1 MTDADI
7 HAFGAPPQPPAPA
20 APPRRRWRPWLLA
33 GGLLFV
39 FAALVI
45 VAGVLREL
53 TLLAAPGFDVRVD
66 GEPVWPAEFG
76 FGTMLLALGGVL
88 LALLLVA
95 VVVPVA
101 LLLALLGVAVGLGG
115 PLLLVLALA
124 ALLLSPL
131 WLAGLALWLV
141 LRRPRRPAAESRP

>member
-20 APPRRRWRPWLLA
+20 APPRRRWWPWLLT
-33 GGLLFV
+33 GGLLFA

-66 GEPVWPAEFG
+66 GEPVWPGEFG
-76 FGTMLLALGGVL
+76 FGTMLLALGGV
-88 LALLLVA
+88 LLVA

-101 LLLALLGVAVGLGG
+101 LLLALLGVAVGLGV

-131 WLAGLALWLV
+131 WLAGLVLWLV
-141 LRRPRRPAAESRP
+141 LRRPAGESRP